1 MIYYLPILKHWLLK
15 LNKYIQSSVKKLT
28 FASAIFELHKAK
40 IIDDKMNGFI
50 NTVRLLGNIAAH
62 SNFDSNTTFNEKD
75 AIAIANA
82 FVSFVYDCINKE
94 IL

>member
-1 MIYYLPILKHWLLK
+1 
-15 LNKYIQSSVKKLT
+15 
-28 FASAIFELHKAK
+28 
-40 IIDDKMNGFI
+40 MNGFI